1 MMDGMDEPGSG
12 RVVVVVFST
21 GGSVVV
27 VGRVVV
33 VRPTGLVVA
42 GRRVVVVAPFP
53 VVVPVRA
60 VVAVAA
66 VTRTP
71 VVLVPA
77 VTSGERAMPGSDWG
91 APTACCSTRS
101 EERRVGKEGG
111 CTGRDVK

>member
-1 MMDGMDEPGSG
+1 MMDGMDGSG
-12 RVVVVVFST
+12 SRSVVVVVFST

-42 GRRVVVVAPFP
+42 GRRGGGVPPFP
-53 VVVPVRA
+53 VVAVRA

-66 VTRTP
+66 VARSRTP

-91 APTACCSTRS
+91 APTACCST
-101 EERRVGKEGG
+101 GG
-111 CTGRDVK
+111 